1 MYICTYVCIH
11 IHLTVSNVLVA
22 IYNSFFL
29 FIIKAIKQIRDP
41 KLMTEN
47 VGVNIVD
54 TELKCAPRFIAV
66 FNKNSVVKTTELDL
80 FILVCTHNI
89 FCEFCYTSTLL
100 HTNNSKKH

>member
-1 MYICTYVCIH
+1 MYICMYTY
-11 IHLTVSNVLVA
+11 SF
-22 IYNSFFL
+22 NSVKCFSGNLQFFFL